1 MKIREF
7 YFVSIPIESKDTMT
21 LCIAIE
27 DDSGKVSVGYWT
39 AEGLRKRFGDEAL
52 MKALSV

>member
-52 MKALSV
+52 MKALS